1 MRSGVARR
9 CTDFGA
15 RNVKPCAAASR
26 RQAATIFCATKIKAR
41 TRQIFKAEIAIS
53 RDSAS
58 SCSPTCIMRENLRV
72 IRQFGRGRG
81 APAAVALA
89 GRGAGEQWCVWF
101 VHVKVLNMYMCARA
115 FGRSSGGLC
124 VFCDP
129 TKVAVMEP
137 DKRRALSCILVAA
150 AEKPRMSPM
159 PLAPASSSC
168 RTMTCTRLPMCP

>member
-1 MRSGVARR
+1 
-9 CTDFGA
+9 
-15 RNVKPCAAASR
+15 
-26 RQAATIFCATKIKAR
+26 
-41 TRQIFKAEIAIS
+41 
-53 RDSAS
+53 
-58 SCSPTCIMRENLRV
+58 MRENLRV

-150 AEKPRMSPM
+150 WDSDSPAGTDGGVRSQNGPNSLVGTNWCEKAIHAYTLGG
-159 PLAPASSSC
+159 LA
-168 RTMTCTRLPMCP
+168 